1 MKLSSLYVI
10 TIVLLLFLT
19 IQGWVI
25 NQKFWSP
32 KRVDVAEAVL
42 MGVSADVKA
51 PLPAQVVSI
60 AVQENERV
68 EIGQTLFTIRPQGQG
83 TVRIASPRDGILTN
97 VLLTPGVFVQVNEKL
112 AEVVDGSPEALHVR
126 ARLLVK
132 PENVKYIKPRL
143 LATVHADYLN
153 DGNPLKAMVTAVSPQ
168 YDAEAQTIDVR
179 LKLLDMPK
187 GFSLTALGLPVEL
200 EFGQQRSLLER
211 LRSIA
216 GVESSTASGGTVVE

>member
-60 AVQENERV
+60 AVQEN
-68 EIGQTLFTIRPQGQG
+68 
-83 TVRIASPRDGILTN
+83 
-97 VLLTPGVFVQVNEKL
+97 
-112 AEVVDGSPEALHVR
+112 
-126 ARLLVK
+126 
-132 PENVKYIKPRL
+132 
-143 LATVHADYLN
+143 
-153 DGNPLKAMVTAVSPQ
+153 
-168 YDAEAQTIDVR
+168 
-179 LKLLDMPK
+179 
-187 GFSLTALGLPVEL
+187 
-200 EFGQQRSLLER
+200 
-211 LRSIA
+211 
-216 GVESSTASGGTVVE
+216 